1 MNTEVRF
8 NTTGPESVGVLEPAP
23 VGSASALKAGPRSG
37 VVQPPT
43 ATDANPAN
51 LLYPKEDGETEP
63 VACSI
68 GTTVGI
74 SAVHSA
80 HMNNA
85 SYPNSS
91 EQELGCTCGQVPD
104 KRIKSG
110 NIDPGWV
117 RSPRILL
124 VEDDATCRQ
133 IGSKFLHSFSCVI
146 DTALDGL
153 EAVHKI
159 QQGSKYDLILMDI
172 IMPNLDGVSACHLIR
187 QSDRTPII
195 ALTSNI
201 RSDDIQLYFEHGM
214 NDVLPKP
221 FTRKSLLDILER
233 HLYHLKAIQ
242 QGIKSSQ
249 TTATS

>member
-1 MNTEVRF
+1 MLQKLISAQKTVLGHDKVIRQLVNHLLSVDTHQRSESRAVVASCGQGKSGSDTNREPPGDVPSSSLQHALKLLNDMNTEVRF

-146 DTALDGL
+146 DTA
-153 EAVHKI
+153 
-159 QQGSKYDLILMDI
+159 
-172 IMPNLDGVSACHLIR
+172 VS
-187 QSDRTPII
+187 PI
-195 ALTSNI
+195 SPVGRMRN
-201 RSDDIQLYFEHGM
+201 
-214 NDVLPKP
+214 N
-221 FTRKSLLDILER
+221 
-233 HLYHLKAIQ
+233 
-242 QGIKSSQ
+242 
-249 TTATS
+249 